1 MAQRKLTP
9 LQRMALATAYS
20 GAYELRDTIV
30 WRHGAQLLQRS
41 VWALIPDRDITPQLR
56 ALRKRKLLKWR
67 VDTTTNTIKIELS
80 EDGIKELDKW
90 T

>member
-20 GAYELRDTIV
+20 GAYELRDIRT
-30 WRHGAQLLQRS
+30 WRNGAQYLMRA

-80 EDGIKELDKW
+80 DDGIEELDKW
-90 T
+90 I